1 MIGETAPNKASHMT
15 KIQSVDRDK
24 FVVRFDQ
31 EDTRSKVQEAAAA
44 EHMSMNTYIQIAIDE
59 KLERGK
65 RIDKML
71 DLVAI
76 TLCK

>member
-1 MIGETAPNKASHMT
+1 MS

-24 FVVRFDQ
+24 FVVRFDDN
-31 EDTRSKVQEAAAA
+31 DTRVKVQEAASA

-59 KLERGK
+59 KLGRGK
-65 RIDKML
+65 RLDQML

-76 TLCK
+76 ALTKTMN